1 MEGSAEG
8 ARLQSA
14 ASPSQWE
21 DPAMSL
27 AHPISEVQNMSDVTL
42 QNFEAEVINSPVPV
56 LVDFWAPWCGPCRT
70 LGPMLEKLEAEG
82 AGQWKLVKV
91 NVDENQQLA
100 AHFGVRSIPHVVAFA
115 GGQAVNQFVGV
126 LPESQLRDFIGT
138 LGPDESVLALQ
149 HARELTA
156 ANQRDE
162 ATAAWQAVLAADAEN
177 DAARLEFISF
187 LLDGNALDA
196 AEAEFGQL
204 TPRAPQEDG
213 YAALQTRLDAM
224 KEAMAGLNDLPDGA
238 DLKAQVASEPA
249 NLGVRLELAK
259 ILIAR
264 REYEPALEQL
274 MEIVR
279 RDRSFE
285 DDIGRKT
292 MLSVFDLMATE
303 APAVVSKW
311 RRQLATALN

>member
-1 MEGSAEG
+1 
-8 ARLQSA
+8 
-14 ASPSQWE
+14 
-21 DPAMSL
+21 
-27 AHPISEVQNMSDVTL
+27 MSDVTL

-82 AGQWKLVKV
+82 GGQWKLVKV

-115 GGQAVNQFVGV
+115 EGQAVNQFVGV
-126 LPESQLRDFIGT
+126 LPESQLREFIAT
-138 LGPDESVLALQ
+138 LGPDESQLALR
-149 HARELTA
+149 HAQELTA
-156 ANQRDE
+156 SGDRAGAE
-162 ATAAWQAVLAADAEN
+162 AAWQTVLAADAEH
-177 DAARLEFISF
+177 DVARLEYIRF

-196 AEAEFGQL
+196 AEAEFGRL

-213 YAALQTRLDAM
+213 YAALHTRLEAM
-224 KEAMAGLNDLPDGA
+224 KAAMAGLSDLPDGA
-238 DLKAQVASEPA
+238 DLKTRVAAEPA
-249 NLGVRLELAK
+249 NLAARLELAQ

-279 RDRSFE
+279 RDRAFD